1 MQDIATVD
9 KDNNSVYSRNTLI
22 AGQLISSQYYR
33 TCEVKNIMSM
43 LMNLIGA
50 ALLVLSAVYIFRRKS
65 HGKRINAYF
74 CNAVRLYAL
83 TNEEDARIAIVTAAK
98 VAPKRQRGSMVKY
111 LQSMAS
117 DIKNMSENDSK
128 LKPHTDKFVESS
140 IELAEEISSKEWT
153 ISDITKQK
161 EELGSINSEY
171 LVALDKAD
179 STIFSKKH
187 PQLFK

>member
-1 MQDIATVD
+1 MGYLV
-9 KDNNSVYSRNTLI
+9 
-22 AGQLISSQYYR
+22 
-33 TCEVKNIMSM
+33 
-43 LMNLIGA
+43 NLICS
-50 ALLVLSAVYIFRRKS
+50 ALLVLLAVYLYRKKS
-65 HGKRINAYF
+65 HAKRINAYF

-98 VAPKRQRGSMVKY
+98 VAVKKQRGSMVKY
-111 LQSMAS
+111 LQGMAS
-117 DIKNMSENDSK
+117 DIKNMSEKDSK

-153 ISDITKQK
+153 ISDIIKQK

-179 STIFSKKH
+179 PAIFAKKH